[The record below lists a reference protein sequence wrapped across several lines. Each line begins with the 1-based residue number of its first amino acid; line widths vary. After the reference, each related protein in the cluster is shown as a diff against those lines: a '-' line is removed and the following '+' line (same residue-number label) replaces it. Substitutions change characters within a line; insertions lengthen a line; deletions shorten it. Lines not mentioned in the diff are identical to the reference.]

1 MSHLGD
7 EKDVLLKRI
16 RRISGQVQAIER
28 ALESDAPCG
37 KTLHLVAAARGAL
50 SGLLEKII
58 EEHAKFHVADPNLSN
73 EERQQGVQELLTAIR
88 QYSK

>member
-1 MSHLGD
+1 MSHVRD
-7 EKDVLLKRI
+7 EKEVLLKRI

-28 ALESDAPCG
+28 ALQSDADCG

-58 EEHAKFHVADPNLSN
+58 EDHAQFHVADPGLTD
-73 EERQQGVQELLTAIR
+73 EQRQIGMQELLKAIR